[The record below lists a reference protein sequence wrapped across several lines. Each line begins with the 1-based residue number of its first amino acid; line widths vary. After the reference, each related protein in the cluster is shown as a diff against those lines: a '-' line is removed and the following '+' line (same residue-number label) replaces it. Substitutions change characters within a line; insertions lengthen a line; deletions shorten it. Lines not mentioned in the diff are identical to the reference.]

1 MAGFVTFSVLVVLVY
16 ELTRAMRAALLVVA
30 CSVVPA
36 LAVAAGEHRSLR
48 AAVDADA
55 VPDAVAVADADMDDD
70 KAGARLL
77 PSSCR
82 VYGWGR
88 SKSNEL
94 LQPPGSEQ
102 TKVSMS
108 NFNAG

>member
-1 MAGFVTFSVLVVLVY
+1 
-16 ELTRAMRAALLVVA
+16 MRTALLVVA

-36 LAVAAGEHRSLR
+36 LAVAASAGEHRSLR
-48 AAVDADA
+48 AAVDA
-55 VPDAVAVADADMDDD
+55 VPDAVAVAVADMDDD
-70 KAGARLL
+70 KARARLL

-108 NFNAG
+108 NFRAG

>member
-1 MAGFVTFSVLVVLVY
+1 M
-16 ELTRAMRAALLVVA
+16 
-30 CSVVPA
+30 VPA
-36 LAVAAGEHRSLR
+36 LALAADEHGSLR
-48 AAVDADA
+48 ATLHADADA
-55 VPDAVAVADADMDDD
+55 DADAEARGDADTI
-70 KAGARLL
+70 GARLL

-102 TKVSMS
+102 TKVSMA
-108 NFNAG
+108 NFKAG

>member
-1 MAGFVTFSVLVVLVY
+1 
-16 ELTRAMRAALLVVA
+16 MRAALSLAVA
-30 CSVVPA
+30 CALVPA
-36 LAVAAGEHRSLR
+36 LALAADEHGSLRATLHADADADAEARGEAGEHG
-48 AAVDADA
+48 
-55 VPDAVAVADADMDDD
+55 VA
-70 KAGARLL
+70 ARLL

-102 TKVSMS
+102 TKVSMA
-108 NFNAG
+108 NFRAG

>member
-1 MAGFVTFSVLVVLVY
+1 VKRFTNSYGDQIDICNSH
-16 ELTRAMRAALLVVA
+16 MRAALSIVVA
-30 CSVVPA
+30 CAVVPA
-36 LAVAAGEHRSLR
+36 LVVAAGDHGSLR
-48 AAVDADA
+48 ATV
-55 VPDAVAVADADMDDD
+55 VADTVKDSVEEHAM
-70 KAGARLL
+70 GARLL

-108 NFNAG
+108 NFKAG